1 MNDSDR
7 SRKGEDWVPI
17 AAVLKKG
24 CELDSGRI
32 TRYRLT
38 SRARKTSVD
47 PRKVSIVHH
56 P

>member
-1 MNDSDR
+1 MNDLDR
-7 SRKGEDWVPI
+7 SRKGEDWAPI
-17 AAVLKKG
+17 AAVLKIG

-32 TRYRLT
+32 TRDRLT
-38 SRARKTSVD
+38 SRARKTSVY

>member
-1 MNDSDR
+1 MNDSDN
-7 SRKGEDWVPI
+7 SRKGEDWAHI

-38 SRARKTSVD
+38 SRARKTSVY

>member
-17 AAVLKKG
+17 AAVPKKG
-24 CELDSGRI
+24 CEPDSGRI

-38 SRARKTSVD
+38 SRART
-47 PRKVSIVHH
+47 VSYTHLTLPTKRIV
-56 P
+56 

>member
-7 SRKGEDWVPI
+7 SRKGEDWAPI
-17 AAVLKKG
+17 AAVPKKG
-24 CELDSGRI
+24 CEPDSGRT

-38 SRARKTSVD
+38 SRARKTSVY

>member
-7 SRKGEDWVPI
+7 SRKGEDWAPI

-24 CELDSGRI
+24 CELVSGRI

-38 SRARKTSVD
+38 SRARKTNVY

>member
-1 MNDSDR
+1 MNDNDR
-7 SRKGEDWVPI
+7 SRKGEDWAPI

-32 TRYRLT
+32 TRFRLT
-38 SRARKTSVD
+38 SRARKTSVY
-47 PRKVSIVHH
+47 PRKVSIVYH

>member
-1 MNDSDR
+1 MNDNDR
-7 SRKGEDWVPI
+7 SRKGEDWAPI

-24 CELDSGRI
+24 CELDPGRI
-32 TRYRLT
+32 TRFRLT
-38 SRARKTSVD
+38 SRARKTSVY

>member
-7 SRKGEDWVPI
+7 RRKGEDWVPI

-24 CELDSGRI
+24 CELAAGRI

-38 SRARKTSVD
+38 SRARKTNVY

>member
-1 MNDSDR
+1 MKDSAR
-7 SRKGEDWVPI
+7 SRKGEDWVHI

-24 CELDSGRI
+24 CELAAGRI
-32 TRYRLT
+32 TMYRLT
-38 SRARKTSVD
+38 SRARKTNVY

>member
-1 MNDSDR
+1 MNDNDR
-7 SRKGEDWVPI
+7 SRKGEDWAPI

-38 SRARKTSVD
+38 SRARKTSVY
-47 PRKVSIVHH
+47 PRKVSIFHH